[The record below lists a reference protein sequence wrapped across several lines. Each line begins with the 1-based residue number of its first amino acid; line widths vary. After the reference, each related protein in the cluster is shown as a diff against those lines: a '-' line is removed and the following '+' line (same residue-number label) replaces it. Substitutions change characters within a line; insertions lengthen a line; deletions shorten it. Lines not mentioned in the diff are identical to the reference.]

1 MFSEEYGLQS
11 SELQINSVSPK
22 LRTRIWNC
30 FYNLDIQKAFGNR
43 LKSSLKFDWTI
54 EKIIGDRIGL
64 SISSPF
70 LVNDI
75 EKYLKKDCEWY
86 EVYDFVDIY
95 LDSISDELKSER
107 SNELNKILQEEK
119 SAYRVVNYKVTPLTS
134 ESEIDEIQNVIQ
146 SPYETVSKHTK
157 KALAYFS
164 NRTSPDYEN
173 SIKESISAVES
184 MCCLITGETGKNAIL
199 NKTIKKL
206 KDKGVHI
213 HGALESAFISL
224 YGYTSDEDG
233 IRHGGKDI
241 AEVTFEDAKFM
252 LVSCSAF
259 VNYLIAKWESV
270 DKTKE

>member
-119 SAYRVVNYKVTPLTS
+119 SAYRIVDCKVVPLVD
-134 ESEIDEIQNVIQ
+134 EMEIRETQRVVH
-146 SPYETVSKHTK
+146 SPYESVSKHTK
-157 KALAYFS
+157 KALDLFS
-164 NRTSPDYEN
+164 NRTNPDYEN

-184 MCCLITGETGKNAIL
+184 MCCIITGETGKSATL

-233 IRHGGKDI
+233 IRHGSIDFTN
-241 AEVTFEDAKFM
+241 ASFEDAKYM

-259 VNYLIAKWESV
+259 VNYLIAKWE
-270 DKTKE
+270 KTKNNG